1 MALLL
6 VQEFKKTR
14 ISTLNNEKMNN
25 ITIIGRLGADAEV
38 KMVNDNY
45 VYTFRVAEDA
55 YDKGEKNTYWWRVNM
70 WRKDDKL
77 KLLKGQKIAVVG
89 RLRQQSYE
97 KEGVKMQS
105 VDIIAHAFEFCESK
119 DKQDDN
125 DDLGF

>member
-1 MALLL
+1 
-6 VQEFKKTR
+6 
-14 ISTLNNEKMNN
+14 MNN

-38 KMVNDNY
+38 KQVNENY
-45 VYTFRVAEDA
+45 VYVFRVADEA

-70 WRKDDKL
+70 WRKDNKL

-105 VDIIAHAFEFCESK
+105 VDMLAHSFEFCEFK
-119 DKQDDN
+119 EQQADN